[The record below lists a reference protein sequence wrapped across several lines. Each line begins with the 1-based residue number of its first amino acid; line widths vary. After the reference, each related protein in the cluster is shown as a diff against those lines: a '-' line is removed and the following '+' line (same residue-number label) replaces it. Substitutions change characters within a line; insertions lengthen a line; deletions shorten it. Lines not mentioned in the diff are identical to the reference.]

1 VQRCV
6 RCPDCILCDFEFKG
20 FREDHEPA
28 IREPPWPEEYRGKP
42 YTQEGWTAF
51 DTNLEPTLPPNTPSL
66 VLSLGSPVE
75 NRDSSGNEVAI
86 LARNVFGCPFGAVC
100 RDELEYRNATDNHQ
114 MCEPGYDSQHGLC
127 AACVAGWAANEKG
140 CTLCENVGATMGGVL
155 GALCIVLFALAVR
168 KERKRRR
175 ERILGNVQVQSTA
188 AKNLAVLAR
197 VLPALM
203 GDVRVFIGVYQ
214 TLTNMGT
221 TLAVEFPEN
230 VEVAIDAMKELV
242 NIDLFSFGAVSCVV
256 SGSFYT
262 KLWLSLLVPAGIE
275 LGIYLKYDAELKKQG
290 LNNLPDTD
298 DRDKVRSYL
307 SELHNKRR
315 IAAAKARNA
324 KGGGFFSRFKR
335 GTVDA
340 AAAEEAAEE
349 YHQRAFESNREL
361 RRIFRKL
368 DKKAELQQA
377 TIGWSFFVIFLA
389 YPAVTNKIFALF
401 YCYEIDAN
409 TAFLM
414 TDYSV
419 DCRTRTY
426 YFHYIV
432 CAVLVI
438 FIPVGIPVYFYRLV
452 NAARTDIID
461 NHGPHHLEN
470 LYLLRTTLGKIPRYE
485 QHKCKQNLSRR
496 LY

>member
-1 VQRCV
+1 
-6 RCPDCILCDFEFKG
+6 
-20 FREDHEPA
+20 
-28 IREPPWPEEYRGKP
+28 
-42 YTQEGWTAF
+42 
-51 DTNLEPTLPPNTPSL
+51 
-66 VLSLGSPVE
+66 
-75 NRDSSGNEVAI
+75 
-86 LARNVFGCPFGAVC
+86 
-100 RDELEYRNATDNHQ
+100 
-114 MCEPGYDSQHGLC
+114 
-127 AACVAGWAANEKG
+127 
-140 CTLCENVGATMGGVL
+140 MGGVF

-262 KLWLSLLVPAGIE
+262 KLWLSLLLPAGIE

-298 DRDKVRSYL
+298 DRDKVRSHL

-324 KGGGFFSRFKR
+324 KGGGFFSKFKR

-340 AAAEEAAEE
+340 ALAEEDAEE
-349 YHQRAFESNREL
+349 HQQRAFENDREL
-361 RRIFRKL
+361 RRLFRKL

-419 DCRTRTY
+419 DCRTWTY
-426 YFHYIV
+426 YFHYFV
-432 CAVLVI
+432 CAVFVI